1 MEPNKT
7 TNRRAAARLT
17 IRLSVADK
25 EAIVGK
31 ALAANIGVA
40 DYVVQAAL
48 GQPVRAKAT
57 AALPELFE
65 LQKIGVNLNQAVR
78 LANTQTI
85 WVQEIEAIVV
95 KIKALLNVYQG

>member
-1 MEPNKT
+1 MESPKP
-7 TNRRAAARLT
+7 TNRTADARLT

-25 EAIVGK
+25 EAIVRK

-48 GQPVRAKAT
+48 GQSVQAKAR

-78 LANTQTI
+78 LANAQKR
-85 WVQEIEAIVV
+85 WVQEIEEIVI
-95 KIKALLNVYQG
+95 KIKALLDVHQS

>member
-1 MEPNKT
+1 MALNKT

-17 IRLSVADK
+17 IRLSVAAK
-25 EAIVGK
+25 EAIVSK

-48 GQPVRAKAT
+48 GQQVRAKAA

-78 LANTQTI
+78 LANTQKV
-85 WVQEIEAIVV
+85 WVSEIEAIVI
-95 KIKALLNVYQG
+95 KIKALLDVHQG